1 MVKIVRGIEEKKMEM
16 DSTKPVSPSLKK
28 TIDDFFKVEVAY
40 TFGSLDG
47 NTLTRIESLLA
58 IEQGITTKGKT
69 ISEHLEIV
77 NLATAFEFI
86 RKTVEIGQKVPLMP
100 LLIQIYDKVIDKLN
114 EDLKGRFRAIP
125 ARLKGL
131 TYVPPESSNVQT
143 LLEQLAAKIDAMTDA
158 KPPYLAAF
166 VHGEILRISPFPI
179 ANARVARMVAQYILL
194 ERGYAPMII
203 PANKRQEYLE
213 ALDAYLMQGKNEMHN
228 KLIVAACEKGID
240 EYLRFFRDSEASV
253 RPVKLLKIGDLAK
266 ATKESVATIRHY
278 ATQGLLTVNSNT
290 PGGYMLFS
298 EVMIARVREIR
309 AMQKRGLSLS
319 AIKNVENRL

>member
-1 MVKIVRGIEEKKMEM
+1 
-16 DSTKPVSPSLKK
+16 
-28 TIDDFFKVEVAY
+28 
-40 TFGSLDG
+40 
-47 NTLTRIESLLA
+47 
-58 IEQGITTKGKT
+58 
-69 ISEHLEIV
+69 
-77 NLATAFEFI
+77 
-86 RKTVEIGQKVPLMP
+86 
-100 LLIQIYDKVIDKLN
+100 
-114 EDLKGRFRAIP
+114 
-125 ARLKGL
+125 
-131 TYVPPESSNVQT
+131 
-143 LLEQLAAKIDAMTDA
+143 
-158 KPPYLAAF
+158 
-166 VHGEILRISPFPI
+166 
-179 ANARVARMVAQYILL
+179 
-194 ERGYAPMII
+194 
-203 PANKRQEYLE
+203 
-213 ALDAYLMQGKNEMHN
+213 MQGKNEMHN